1 MYRLFIH
8 EDAERDLEALWDTEP
23 FAAARIAALLEGIG
37 ADQDLMDR
45 LTQHDYGAY
54 ATAPF
59 HVSRWQSQWNRGK
72 DLWRLKDWD
81 LEAQGLQYRIP
92 YAYMRGKQHYHVLG
106 VLHRGQV
113 NYDDPNHP
121 ITRRILRAYD
131 EL

>member
-8 EDAERDLEALWDTEP
+8 SDAELDLEALWDTEP
-23 FAAARIAALLEGIG
+23 IAAARIAVLLDGVR

-45 LTQHDYGAY
+45 LTQHDYGAH

-59 HVSRWQSQWNRGK
+59 HVSKWQTQWKRGK

-81 LEAQGLQYRIP
+81 LEAQRLQYRVP

-106 VLHRGQV
+106 VLHRSKV
-113 NYDDPNHP
+113 NYDDPDHP

-131 EL
+131 GL